1 MGFMMT
7 NTVTQFSNTSLS
19 LSELHDRIQYGMKV
33 VPLLKRADDL
43 FMLAQKSLT
52 ENGYNTV
59 VMYEDSYCLEIT
71 KDKKLSISH
80 KYMGDNGYPFVRYCF
95 ELNYQDIN
103 SSTNIGI
110 SNFTF
115 SPLHN
120 NFSLYGN
127 ENYLVPKPFVHD
139 EAWYFQKY
147 TLHDLPPED
156 LYIAGTELIHNI
168 SAIDYNFVYI
178 WINLRY
184 DDDEL
189 QKITKLLDL
198 LESKYA

>member
-1 MGFMMT
+1 MT
-7 NTVTQFSNTSLS
+7 NTATPYEIKT
-19 LSELHDRIQYGMKV
+19 SELHDRIQYGMKI

-43 FMLAQKSLT
+43 FMIVQKALT
-52 ENGYNTV
+52 SNGHTSTV
-59 VMYEDSYCLEIT
+59 IFEDSYCLEIT

-95 ELNYQDIN
+95 ELNYQNIDC
-103 SSTNIGI
+103 STNIGI

-120 NFSLYGN
+120 TFSLYGN

-139 EAWYFQKY
+139 EAWYFQKF
-147 TLHDLPPED
+147 TLHNLPPED
-156 LYIAGTELIHNI
+156 LYIAGTELMHKVNEL
-168 SAIDYNFVYI
+168 DCNFVYI

-184 DDDEL
+184 NDDEL
-189 QKITKLLDL
+189 QNITKLLDL

>member
-1 MGFMMT
+1 MT
-7 NTVTQFSNTSLS
+7 NTVTQLINASVSV
-19 LSELHDRIQYGMKV
+19 SELHDRIQYGIKI
-33 VPLLKRADDL
+33 VPLLKRADDI
-43 FMLAQKSLT
+43 FMLVQKELIANGHNNIVMF
-52 ENGYNTV
+52 EN
-59 VMYEDSYCLEIT
+59 SYCLEII

-80 KYMGDNGYPFVRYCF
+80 KYMGDNNYPFVRYCV
-95 ELNYQDIN
+95 EINYQNIN

-110 SNFTF
+110 SNLSF

-156 LYIAGTELIHNI
+156 LYIAGTELIHEI
-168 SAIDYNFVYI
+168 SKLDCNFVYM

-189 QKITKLLDL
+189 ENITKLLDL